1 MKITKQ
7 IESFNLDHDIVIAVE
22 NKKEVDIL
30 IRMLKELKFKFNF
43 STPES
48 IARSLNNQIDV
59 SVSGFRLSSG
69 KINRIKYYIQEIGE
83 SAIHGSCIEIVYLK
97 DYTNNLE
104 NLKEKINNYIKNKE
118 L

>member
-1 MKITKQ
+1 MKMTRQ
-7 IESFNLDHDIVIAVE
+7 IKDFNLDHDIVIAVE
-22 NKKEVDIL
+22 NRKEVDIL

-69 KINRIKYYIQEIGE
+69 KINRIKYYIKEIGE
-83 SAIHGSCIEIVYLK
+83 GAIHGSCIEIVYLK

-104 NLKEKINNYIKNKE
+104 NLKEQINNYIKNKE

>member
-22 NKKEVDIL
+22 NGTEVETL
-30 IRMLKELKFKFNF
+30 MRMLKDVRCVFPH
-43 STPES
+43 STPERMEKTLKDQVASS
-48 IARSLNNQIDV
+48 IA
-59 SVSGFRLSSG
+59 GFRLSVK
-69 KINRIKYYIQEIGE
+69 KINNIKYYTEEIGE

>member
-7 IESFNLDHDIVIAVE
+7 IEHFNLDHDVVIAVE
-22 NKKEVDIL
+22 NEDEVDALMMIL
-30 IRMLKELKFKFNF
+30 KYLRCVFAH

-48 IARSLNNQIDV
+48 IAKSLNSQIAL
-59 SVSGFRLSSG
+59 SAAGFRLSV
-69 KINRIKYYIQEIGE
+69 KRIHNIKYYTEQIDE
-83 SAIHGSCIEIVYLK
+83 SSIKGSRIEVVYLK
-97 DYTNNLE
+97 DYTNDLE

>member
-30 IRMLKELKFKFNF
+30 IRILKEVKFNFNF

-48 IARSLNNQIDV
+48 IARSLNNQIAL
-59 SVSGFRLSSG
+59 SVAGFRLSIG
-69 KINRIKYYIQEIGE
+69 KINRIKYYIKEIDE
-83 SAIHGSCIEIVYLK
+83 SAIHGSCIDIVYLK

-104 NLKEKINNYIKNKE
+104 NLKEQINNYIKNKE

>member
-7 IESFNLDHDIVIAVE
+7 IEDFNLDHDIVIAVE
-22 NKKEVDIL
+22 NRKEVDIL
-30 IRMLKELKFKFNF
+30 IRMLKEVKFKFAF

-48 IARSLNNQIDV
+48 VAKSLNHQV
-59 SVSGFRLSSG
+59 ALSVGGFRLSAG
-69 KINRIKYYIQEIGE
+69 RINRIKYYIEEIGE

-104 NLKEKINNYIKNKE
+104 NLKEQINNYIKNK
-118 L
+118 